1 MSINKEEKQKI
12 ITKFGL
18 KSWDTGSTSVQIAI
32 LTSRIENLKEHL
44 LEHKKDN
51 HSRRWIMLMVA
62 KRRKLLAYLK
72 RKEPSQYGE
81 ILEKLQLRK

>member
-1 MSINKEEKQKI
+1 
-12 ITKFGL
+12 
-18 KSWDTGSTSVQIAI
+18 
-32 LTSRIENLKEHL
+32 
-44 LEHKKDN
+44 
-51 HSRRWIMLMVA
+51 MLMVA